1 MFRNSLIFMT
11 LFLAL
16 ASVQGAEDE
25 IVLLN
30 LDDQRISPIEPI
42 ADSIVDANQAM
53 RLIGTYHQL
62 LDIEVRSEVEALHR
76 QIMNFIPGFEVAYTA
91 ADSAEIA
98 HIMSEI
104 DLRLATLQNVHA
116 QNYTQDVVEL
126 LSEAYQLILPTF
138 GDEQ

>member
-1 MFRNSLIFMT
+1 MFRDSFI
-11 LFLAL
+11 FLAL
-16 ASVQGAEDE
+16 IMALVSAQGAEDE

-30 LDDQRISPIEPI
+30 LDDKRIGQIEPI
-42 ADSIVDANQAM
+42 ADNIVDAKQAM
-53 RLIGTYHQL
+53 RLIGAYHQL
-62 LDIEVRSEVEALHR
+62 LDIEVRTEVEALHR
-76 QIMNFIPGFEVAYTA
+76 QIINFIPGFEVAYTA

-116 QNYTQDVVEL
+116 QNYTQDVVDL

>member
-1 MFRNSLIFMT
+1 
-11 LFLAL
+11 
-16 ASVQGAEDE
+16 
-25 IVLLN
+25 
-30 LDDQRISPIEPI
+30 
-42 ADSIVDANQAM
+42 M

>member
-1 MFRNSLIFMT
+1 MFRDSFI
-11 LFLAL
+11 FLAL
-16 ASVQGAEDE
+16 IMALVSAQGAEDE

-30 LDDQRISPIEPI
+30 LDDKRIGQIEPI
-42 ADSIVDANQAM
+42 ADNIVDAKQAM
-53 RLIGTYHQL
+53 RLIGAYHQL
-62 LDIEVRSEVEALHR
+62 LDIEVRTEVEALHR
-76 QIMNFIPGFEVAYTA
+76 QIINFIPGFEVAYTA

-116 QNYTQDVVEL
+116 NNYTQDVVDL
-126 LSEAYQLILPTF
+126 LSEAYQLILPAF